1 MFHLFSVDH
10 SEIALYVAASLILFL
25 SFHIAMHIEIPQH
38 LSLFRA
44 ALTYRV
50 TFRPLTLLPIS

>member
-10 SEIALYVAASLILFL
+10 SEIALYVAASLIL

-38 LSLFRA
+38 LSLSS
-44 ALTYRV
+44 
-50 TFRPLTLLPIS
+50 LPRSLIVSRFAPFS